1 MRQLFPIELFPMDG
15 ILVSDWIARTSS
27 VSRSTFYELIKICG
41 IEPEKRRV
49 PGSRAAQSYLS
60 FDQEQELNHW
70 ASLMAQGANLTM
82 IRDKVAQIQSAMPP
96 AARTVSQAPS
106 NTMSMVKADAGEI
119 AVADSEDDVQD
130 SPGQLVPAGL
140 DQAIQKIQTCVAR
153 DGVLDPLAQAR
164 QIQEAIELEAELT
177 DLQLALLI
185 GEELDT
191 VTGWGSSIRKWSK
204 RIRLCPSTVH
214 GQRRWMLERIES
226 KTQSTDSVD
235 SVQATQSKSADIVQ
249 SSGRRPGFMR
259 EFEPDLVEARSQLI
273 DVTPARVQLF
283 PTS

>member
-27 VSRSTFYELIKICG
+27 VSRSTFYELIKILN
-41 IEPEKRRV
+41 IDPEKRRV
-49 PGSRAAQSYLS
+49 PGSRAAQSWLS
-60 FDQEQELNHW
+60 FEQEQELNHW
-70 ASLMAQGANLTM
+70 ASAMAQGANLTM
-82 IRDKVAQIQSAMPP
+82 IRDKVAQIQSAIP
-96 AARTVSQAPS
+96 AASQTVSDSQS
-106 NTMSMVKADAGEI
+106 LTVSTSSEI
-119 AVADSEDDVQD
+119 AVTDSEDSVQGK
-130 SPGQLVPAGL
+130 SGQLVPVGL
-140 DQAIQKIQTCVAR
+140 DSAIQNIQTCVAA

-164 QIQEAIELEAELT
+164 QIQEALELEAELT

-185 GEELDT
+185 GEDLDT
-191 VTGWGSSIRKWSK
+191 VKGWGSSIRKWSK

-235 SVQATQSKSADIVQ
+235 SVQATQSKSVDIVQ

-259 EFEPDLVEARSQLI
+259 EFEPDVLEARSQTI

-283 PTS
+283 PTC